1 MQRISL
7 IIIAAL
13 LSVGSYADGKNLK
26 GAKLDFVCQDTV
38 FKHPFID
45 VDKTIE
51 KPARCRYIHGGFSD
65 GTRFSLYMPL
75 EKKDFTGRFFQYI
88 TPFPDSET
96 AALNHPEAENPV
108 GFSIR
113 HGAYFVETNE
123 GGKLDFS
130 DESTR
135 REATIGAFRANA
147 ACAELSRHIAQLIY
161 GCERPYGYCYGG
173 SGGAYRTVG
182 GIEHTEGV
190 WDGAVP
196 FVLGSDNAI
205 PNVFSARTVCRCPH
219 CRLHGKVT

>member
-38 FKHPFID
+38 FKYPFID

-96 AALNHPEAENPV
+96 AALNYPEAENPV

-113 HGAYFVETNE
+113 HGA
-123 GGKLDFS
+123 
-130 DESTR
+130 
-135 REATIGAFRANA
+135 
-147 ACAELSRHIAQLIY
+147 
-161 GCERPYGYCYGG
+161 
-173 SGGAYRTVG
+173 
-182 GIEHTEGV
+182 
-190 WDGAVP
+190 
-196 FVLGSDNAI
+196 
-205 PNVFSARTVCRCPH
+205 
-219 CRLHGKVT
+219 